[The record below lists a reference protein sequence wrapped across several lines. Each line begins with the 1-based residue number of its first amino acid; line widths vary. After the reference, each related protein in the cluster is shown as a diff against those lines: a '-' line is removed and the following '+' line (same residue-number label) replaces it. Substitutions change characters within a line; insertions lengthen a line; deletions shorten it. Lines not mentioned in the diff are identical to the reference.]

1 MNSTRT
7 IRVLLVDEHELV
19 RKSLTL
25 MIEGMAGL
33 EVVGEA
39 PNGKVAIDMTGDLMP
54 DVILMDINMPVMDGL
69 TATRLIRQQ
78 HPQIKVIVLTA
89 SILEADTLTASEV
102 GASAYLRKD
111 ASTAEIESAIRG
123 AAPQ

>member
-1 MNSTRT
+1 MMEQIT
-7 IRVLLVDEHELV
+7 VVLVDDQAHFREGLQA
-19 RKSLTL
+19 L
-25 MIEGMAGL
+25 MLAAPDLAII
-33 EVVGEA
+33 GEA
-39 PNGKVAIDMTGDLMP
+39 ANGDEAIALAAALQP

-78 HPQIKVIVLTA
+78 HPHIRVIVLTA

-123 AAPQ
+123 DAPQ